1 MCNVPWVKTHQ
12 LPSANSLTPIDSHV
26 IRLCGK
32 FVCQPDQQASSKTV
46 FFLQNFFYF
55 LRGITKHLMTVP
67 MGKQW
72 VLCPWDPQCSY
83 NTRASFRDHLA
94 VPKCR
99 SNAGLRTFHASPTY
113 LWNCLDDKLKT
124 ITHERNFKKFKGGNN
139 FLQSNSDRE
148 HFTVSRTFWNVLQY
162 IRIHFMCMLYYILTS
177 SIF

>member
-1 MCNVPWVKTHQ
+1 MWSGCVANLCASQISRHQ
-12 LPSANSLTPIDSHV
+12 A
-26 IRLCGK
+26 K
-32 FVCQPDQQASSKTV
+32 Q
-46 FFLQNFFYF
+46 FFLQNCFYF

-83 NTRASFRDHLA
+83 NIRASFRDHLV
-94 VPKCR
+94 VPKCC
-99 SNAGLRTFHASPTY
+99 SNAGLRTFHASATY

-162 IRIHFMCMLYYILTS
+162 IWMHFMCMLYYILTS